1 MRKVGA
7 TEAKWFRII
16 LAEKFL
22 EKKKK
27 KKIKLQNNALLN
39 YIVNVFIYFS
49 VS

>member
-1 MRKVGA
+1 VRKVGA

-22 EKKKK
+22 EKKK

>member
-1 MRKVGA
+1 VRKVGA

-27 KKIKLQNNALLN
+27 KIKLKKNALLN

-49 VS
+49 FS